1 MKILALLFL
10 IFAASFVSFGQKADT
25 MTIKVFFG
33 NEKFNPNTE
42 DCGKVYP
49 VTRTVSKTKATA
61 TAALEELFK
70 GVTPE
75 EEVKGYTAFPTEE
88 MKGILL
94 SVKVKNKAAYVNFK
108 ELITRQIPNVSARC
122 GSSFFFSQI
131 ENTLKQFPTVK
142 KVFYAIE
149 GKPRDFYYWLEY
161 EDCPKELKNCSSKDF
176 E

>member
-1 MKILALLFL
+1 MKILVLVLLV
-10 IFAASFVSFGQKADT
+10 FAFTFVCFGQKADT
-25 MTIKVFFG
+25 MTVKLYFG
-33 NEKFNPNTE
+33 NEKFNPNME
-42 DCGKVYP
+42 DCNKVYP
-49 VTRTVSKTKATA
+49 VTRTIPKTKAMA
-61 TAALEELFK
+61 TAVLEELFK
-70 GVTPE
+70 GITAE
-75 EEVKGYTAFPTEE
+75 EEAKGYTAFPAQE

-94 SVKVKNKAAYVNFK
+94 GVKVKNKAAFVNFK
-108 ELITRQIPNVSARC
+108 ELITQQMPNASARC

-161 EDCPKELKNCSSKDF
+161 EDCPKELKNCSGKDF